1 MEYFPMRKEF
11 PLEDQSRL
19 DKDDEMF
26 GRGGALSPGNE
37 SINQATKSGNN
48 KEELFKQ

>member
-26 GRGGALSPGNE
+26 GR
-37 SINQATKSGNN
+37 
-48 KEELFKQ
+48 